1 MKSSMTKASDEGMI
15 INQARFSRS
24 AAADGT
30 GYPVSF
36 VTGQVMTHKNQ
47 IINI

>member
-1 MKSSMTKASDEGMI
+1 MKSSMTKNDTQRDDI
-15 INQARFSRS
+15 YHARFSRS

-36 VTGQVMTHKNQ
+36 VTGQVMALKNQ
-47 IINI
+47 IIIT

>member
-1 MKSSMTKASDEGMI
+1 MKSSMTKASDEGML

-36 VTGQVMTHKNQ
+36 VTRKVMTFKKTNY
-47 IINI
+47 NT

>member
-1 MKSSMTKASDEGMI
+1 MKSSMTQASHRGMI
-15 INQARFSRS
+15 IYHARFSRS

-36 VTGQVMTHKNQ
+36 VTGQVMTFENQ
-47 IINI
+47 L